1 MTGWTRFTGGLQG
14 GGVLSHRGTKPQREI
29 PISHFAIYNPKFG
42 QNEQNRV
49 TTRKTA
55 EGKPKG

>member
-1 MTGWTRFTGGLQG
+1 MDKIYRRGGRVGEGSLTEAR
-14 GGVLSHRGTKPQREI
+14 SHKGKSSFRDPQSEI
-29 PISHFAIYNPKFG
+29 G

>member
-1 MTGWTRFTGGLQG
+1 MWMDGAKIRHEGWPLTEARSHKGKSSFRDP
-14 GGVLSHRGTKPQREI
+14 LSEI
-29 PISHFAIYNPKFG
+29 G

-49 TTRKTA
+49 TTLKTA